1 MEKSKDH
8 TLTVRQIKN
17 MLLDIYDIGAKFD
30 NTINNDVKF
39 EVIRKKDV
47 M

>member
-1 MEKSKDH
+1 MGKSKDY